1 MALKCRGMGK
11 AMKRRFAEGGKV
23 EGPNTAQRAFGSTIF
38 QRAERKRM
46 EAAELAAAGDMTPQ
60 TAPAPAPAPEPQRQK
75 PRVVDA
81 SAKARQD
88 AQLRALRA
96 KQDAEAARMKKED
109 AGRD

>member
-60 TAPAPAPAPEPQRQK
+60 TAPAPAPEPPRQK

>member
-60 TAPAPAPAPEPQRQK
+60 TAPAPAPEPQRQK